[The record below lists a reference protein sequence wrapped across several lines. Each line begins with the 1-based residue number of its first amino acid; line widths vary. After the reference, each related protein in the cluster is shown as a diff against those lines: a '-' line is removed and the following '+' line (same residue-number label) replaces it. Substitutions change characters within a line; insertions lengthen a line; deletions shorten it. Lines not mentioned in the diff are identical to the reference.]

1 KGQLRSLLVGAHKD
15 GHFVYIGRVGTGFG
29 ADKVKAVL
37 PKLVPLETDKS
48 PFTGPGAP
56 RKEANVH
63 WARPELVAEIEFAGF
78 TGDGKVRHA
87 AFKGLRADKPAD
99 EVEPEIP
106 AAVENFDPEAA
117 TKSKAKA
124 KPAAKAGDKA
134 EPVVMGIVISKPDK
148 ALWPNAIGDTAPV
161 TKLDLARYLEA
172 VGPWMMEHIKGRPCS
187 IIRAPDG
194 IEGEQFFQRHAH
206 KGASA
211 LLSEVKV
218 FGDHKPYMQIDR
230 IEALIALAQVAAVE
244 FHPWNCQTFA
254 PEIPGRLV

>member
-1 KGQLRSLLVGAHKD
+1 LFLEGEDLRELPLRERKQRLKAVLEAAEKKLKSRIRYVDHFETGGEAVLQSACRMHLEGIVSKRPDAPYRSGRSDTWLKSKCRGGHEVVIGGWTGDKGQLRSLLVGAHKD

-117 TKSKAKA
+117 TKS
-124 KPAAKAGDKA
+124 
-134 EPVVMGIVISKPDK
+134 
-148 ALWPNAIGDTAPV
+148 
-161 TKLDLARYLEA
+161 
-172 VGPWMMEHIKGRPCS
+172 
-187 IIRAPDG
+187 
-194 IEGEQFFQRHAH
+194 
-206 KGASA
+206 
-211 LLSEVKV
+211 
-218 FGDHKPYMQIDR
+218 
-230 IEALIALAQVAAVE
+230 
-244 FHPWNCQTFA
+244 
-254 PEIPGRLV
+254 